1 MVPHPRPY
9 DGAIGVSVFLA
20 YCAALAVDVAESV
33 RCVDQ
38 VNLLSHALLS
48 SSHIKLRE

>member
-1 MVPHPRPY
+1 MEPSAFLYFGVLRRP
-9 DGAIGVSVFLA
+9 
-20 YCAALAVDVAESV
+20 CRVDVAESV